1 MQRRRNPRGRKIEKW
16 NNPAKLGIYRH
27 THKENS
33 TQLLKRQINCTAACV
48 LRVMSTHND
57 NNNLISMHFSNAVL
71 LLISVQYYCWAECTV
86 CTYVH
91 TVWWCTAS
99 VQIIY
104 RQQSS
109 WWLQRAPAC
118 EYDNELLNRFCGVG
132 DVLLWVDSILLLHQA
147 KPTPPFL
154 NFFLEAGLLHNRPLP
169 SVPHILSH

>member
-16 NNPAKLGIYRH
+16 NNPAKLGMYRH

-91 TVWWCTAS
+91 TVWRCTAS
-99 VQIIY
+99 VQNI
-104 RQQSS
+104 
-109 WWLQRAPAC
+109 PTT
-118 EYDNELLNRFCGVG
+118 
-132 DVLLWVDSILLLHQA
+132 ILLVTA
-147 KPTPPFL
+147 TC
-154 NFFLEAGLLHNRPLP
+154 AGLWIRQRTLEPVLRCRRCPTLSRLHPPPPP
-169 SVPHILSH
+169 SKTYSASPQPFFRGGASP

>member
-71 LLISVQYYCWAECTV
+71 LLISVQYYGQSVLYAR
-86 CTYVH
+86 TYTPCDDVLPLYR
-91 TVWWCTAS
+91 
-99 VQIIY
+99 IY

-118 EYDNELLNRFCGVG
+118 EDDNELLNRFCGVG

-147 KPTPPFL
+147 KPTPPVL
-154 NFFLEAGLLHNRPLP
+154 NLFF
-169 SVPHILSH
+169 